1 MANWEMGVIMLYACR
16 PTISAGVGP
25 YYSMASGWPGPYHS
39 IGSLLVYAVEGALLI
54 STGPYYPNGQK

>member
-1 MANWEMGVIMLYACR
+1 MLYACR